1 MKKIRLTVLS
11 PLENVSNRG
20 ERKRHWLQ
28 GMQWAYFNFDPAKER
43 KNWQEGEVNSAAS
56 YLHLYIF
63 TFTHF
68 SSFLFSF
75 LWTFISYFKCPKPF
89 SQRKDKLDVN
99 HSIICYGGVPE
110 SAMESH
116 CTITHGL
123 SDPTW
128 EWCVLP
134 RESWA
139 GSSTGK

>member
-1 MKKIRLTVLS
+1 MK
-11 PLENVSNRG
+11 
-20 ERKRHWLQ
+20 
-28 GMQWAYFNFDPAKER
+28 WAHFNFDPAKER
-43 KNWQEGEVNSAAS
+43 IGKKERLIQQLPI
-56 YLHLYIF
+56 YR
-63 TFTHF
+63 
-68 SSFLFSF
+68 
-75 LWTFISYFKCPKPF
+75 TFISYFECPEPF
-89 SQRKDKLDVN
+89 SQGKDKLDVN